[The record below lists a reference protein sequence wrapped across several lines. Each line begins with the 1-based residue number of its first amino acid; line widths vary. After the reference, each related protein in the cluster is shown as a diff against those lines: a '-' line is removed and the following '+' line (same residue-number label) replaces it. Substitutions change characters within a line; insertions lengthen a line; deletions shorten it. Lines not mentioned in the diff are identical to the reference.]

1 MAQKKYEVKF
11 ELGGEM
17 QGSFSRAFSSAQDK
31 FRGTEK
37 SAKNLNDRVD
47 QSTRKFSGL
56 TSIFHKT
63 SSGASAMT
71 STLKTAAGALAGLY
85 VVKKGID
92 VGKTLINQYQSAF
105 RTIKTGTGAA
115 GKDLDGLM
123 NSYHN
128 LGSVVPDDLKNVAS
142 ALSDF
147 NTRTGATGKVL
158 EDLSGKALSLTAIA
172 NADLGETIKQST
184 RMFGDWSVP
193 IEKGGETLD
202 KLYIASQSTGIGV
215 EALAEKMTT
224 FGGPLRQMGF
234 DFETSMALMGKWE
247 KEGVNAELVLGSLRI
262 ALGKMAKA
270 GVKDTNKALNIVIDK
285 VKKAKTTGEATALAM
300 EAFGSKAGPDMAAAI
315 REGRFELG
323 KLAEALKTAKGAIDK
338 DFADTETLDDKIQ
351 TIKNKFLVAA
361 EPLGKAAADAIGGVL
376 ASAGTEL
383 TSAGNKL
390 NALINTKGW
399 KNADLT
405 GKFHLTWDNVISKPL
420 NSWWKVSGEKTVYSF
435 GQKTGNILGK
445 GMWTGFKALLSESG
459 KVFSGGGAASWL
471 SLAILGKTAGKATG
485 AIAPLVSTVGK
496 FVKPA
501 SAAASAAGA
510 AAESTGLMAGA
521 AAALTNPIGWAV
533 LGIGALAGSW
543 YMYKRYQENARQSL
557 INMKGTLDKAFSN
570 YSEIDAQSQKTKDLI
585 KEYDRLTAKLKD
597 AKTPAEE
604 VAEARR
610 KLKNVEQEL
619 IDMNP
624 DIIKAEDAKN
634 GRFREQA
641 DLADRIKDSQ
651 KERSRLELERLVTDN
666 LSKRPEYEKTIKNL
680 RANVPEYEGKYY
692 KAQKDYAAYNEFAN
706 RLQSIKQNIT
716 LSLSEQQKM
725 KDDLFNEIQKYSG
738 IDYKGRDAALTKDM
752 DYLYDSFKQYGD
764 LWDKSAGEL
773 SKVEESYQA
782 VYDRAKELIEIDSS
796 LGGSVEEMAKK
807 YKTMTDEQKQ
817 QFGEVLQ
824 KVAELNQQMQLLPN
838 EKKINIDV
846 IQRSITGFTPN
857 SKVNQVLPYADGGMI
872 TRPHVGMV
880 GEAGPEAIIPL
891 SSNRRSRALSL
902 YEDVGRSLGVRAYAN
917 GGIIGAAKA
926 ALSGRSAAEAAWN
939 GSASQSSAPMVIEHK
954 PSIVIQGSADPST
967 VKLIEQALRQ
977 SKEEFG
983 RMLEAYNRQKMRVSM
998 SGPI

>member
-1 MAQKKYEVKF
+1 MAKKKYEVSF
-11 ELGGEM
+11 ELGGEL

-31 FRGTEK
+31 FKGTEK

-56 TSIFHKT
+56 TSMFHKT

-92 VGKTLINQYQSAF
+92 VGKTLINQYQGAF
-105 RTIKTGTGAA
+105 RIIKTGTGAA

-123 NSYHN
+123 SSYHN
-128 LGSVVPDDLKNVAS
+128 LGSVVPDNLKDVAT

-172 NADLGETIKQST
+172 SADLGGAIEKST
-184 RMFGDWSVP
+184 RMFGDWSIP
-193 IEKGGETLD
+193 LEKGGETLD

-215 EALAEKMTT
+215 EELAEKMTT

-262 ALGKMAKA
+262 ALGKMAKV

-285 VKKAKTTGEATALAM
+285 IKKAKTTGEATALAM
-300 EAFGSKAGPDMAAAI
+300 QAFGSKAGPDMAAAV

-323 KLAEALKTAKGAIDK
+323 KLAEDLRNAKGAIDK

-383 TSAGNKL
+383 TAAGNKL

-399 KNADLT
+399 KEADLT
-405 GKFHLTWDNVISKPL
+405 GKFHLTWENVISKPL
-420 NSWWKVSGEKTVYSF
+420 NSWWKESGEKIVYSF
-435 GQKTGNILGK
+435 GQKTGTMLGK

-459 KVFSGGGAASWL
+459 KVFSGGGATSWL
-471 SLAILGKTAGKATG
+471 SLAILGKTAGKASG

-501 SAAASAAGA
+501 SAAATAAGA
-510 AAESTGLMAGA
+510 AAEGTSLMAGA

-533 LGIGALAGSW
+533 LGVGALAGSW
-543 YMYKRYQENARQSL
+543 YMYKRHQENARQSL
-557 INMKGTLDKAFSN
+557 IHMGDALKEKL
-570 YSEIDAQSQKTKDLI
+570 SEYTAIDTQTKKTQDLI
-585 KEYDRLTAKLKD
+585 KEYDRLKTKIAD
-597 AKTPAEE
+597 AKTPADELT
-604 VAEARR
+604 EAKR
-610 KLKNVEQEL
+610 KLSVVEQTL
-619 IDMNP
+619 IDMYP
-624 DIIKAEDAKN
+624 DMLSQQDIENGNLRETAGLIDRINIAKN
-634 GRFREQA
+634 EGMKLKLEQDIAEGLSNKGKMEKEINSLQGKKGTQEA
-641 DLADRIKDSQ
+641 DKEKYLSAVASFKEFENEFQKILNAPYSDDRTKQIETLRDRVNEVGAAVGYNFSHLGNLMGTSDELFAKYKDTLDSLV
-651 KERSRLELERLVTDN
+651 STSDDLEAAKSSYQELYN
-666 LSKRPEYEKTIKNL
+666 
-680 RANVPEYEGKYY
+680 
-692 KAQKDYAAYNEFAN
+692 AQK
-706 RLQSIKQNIT
+706 QMI
-716 LSLSEQQKM
+716 
-725 KDDLFNEIQKYSG
+725 
-738 IDYKGRDAALTKDM
+738 
-752 DYLYDSFKQYGD
+752 
-764 LWDKSAGEL
+764 EL
-773 SKVEESYQA
+773 
-782 VYDRAKELIEIDSS
+782 D
-796 LGGSVEEMAKK
+796 LGGTIEYQAKK
-807 YKTMTDEQKQ
+807 YKTMTDAQKQ
-817 QFGEVLQ
+817 EFDTALQ
-824 KVAELNQQMQLLPN
+824 KLSELNRQMQLLPTD
-838 EKKINIDV
+838 KKINIDV
-846 IQRSITGFTPN
+846 IQRTTGAFIPN
-857 SKVNQVLPYADGGMI
+857 AKVNQALPYADGGMI
-872 TRPHVGMV
+872 TRPHLGLV

-902 YEDVGRSLGVRAYAN
+902 YEDVGRSLGVKPFAN
-917 GGIIGAAKA
+917 GGIINSTKA
-926 ALSGRSAAEAAWN
+926 ALGGRKRAESVWNDKGNSSQSAA
-939 GSASQSSAPMVIEHK
+939 PIVIEHK
-954 PSIVIQGSADPST
+954 PSIFIQGSADPGT

-977 SKEEFG
+977 YEERFG
-983 RMLEAYNRQKMRVSM
+983 RMFEQYQRQKGRVSM
-998 SGPI
+998 SGPV